1 MTTRT
6 RCNSFARLRGFT
18 LVELMVTVVVAA
30 ILFAIAIPTYT
41 SQIQKSR
48 RTDAR
53 SALLDLAGRDERF
66 FSVATNYTPAAT
78 QLGYTAFPQTIGN
91 GYYQVKVD
99 APDPSLTGL
108 AATTPSFVATA
119 TTIGGQVKDTACAT
133 MTVDHLG
140 QHKSKDAS
148 GADSSTTCWAGN

>member
-18 LVELMVTVVVAA
+18 LVELMVTVLVAS

-41 SQIQKSR
+41 NQVQKSR

-53 SALLDLAGRDERF
+53 SALLDLAGREERF
-66 FSVATNYTPAAT
+66 FSVATNYTATAT
-78 QLGYTAFPQTIGN
+78 QLGYAAFGQPIGS
-91 GYYQVKVD
+91 GYYQLTV
-99 APDPSLTGL
+99 ASPDTSLTGL
-108 AATTPSFVATA
+108 AATSPSFLATA
-119 TTIGGQVKDTACAT
+119 TAIGGQAKDTVCAT

-140 QHKSKDAS
+140 QHKSKDSS